1 MNLEQALHEHLT
13 ALNPTSAEK
22 AAINTAQHQLN
33 QRLRALI
40 DPQGEVRL
48 GGSVSRGTAIR
59 PIKDVDLLLV
69 VSRTKVPA
77 PQSQNPGQLMT
88 KLQQEL
94 SQKLELPVKV
104 QNRSLALEWQGLPFD
119 LVPCWHEDGQ
129 PADVLRLPDL
139 RRSGWLRTSPERH
152 RKLSNQADQVASG
165 KLLPLVRAV
174 KAWKRAMA
182 LKLPSF
188 YLEAMCWECLS
199 GPPRSWAGGLQQV
212 FSGLADRV
220 KRGFPDPTNLGARV
234 DEGVDEST
242 KAHAERLLRAAA
254 AEALRLP
261 EATDPAH
268 AVERLLGPRPR

>member
-22 AAINTAQHQLN
+22 AAINTAQHELN
-33 QRLRALI
+33 QRLRALL

-69 VSRTKVPA
+69 LSRTKVLA
-77 PQSQNPGQLMT
+77 PQSQHPGQLMT
-88 KLQQEL
+88 KLQQEV

-129 PADVLRLPDL
+129 PPDVLRLPDL
-139 RRSGWLRTSPERH
+139 VRSRWLRTSPEQH
-152 RKLSNQADQVASG
+152 RKLSNQADQATGG
-165 KLLPLVRAV
+165 KLLPLVRGV
-174 KAWKRAMA
+174 KAWKRKVA

-188 YLEAMCWECLS
+188 YLEAMCWGCLS

-212 FSGLADRV
+212 FGALADRV
-220 KRGFPDPTNLGARV
+220 KGGFSDPTGLGARV
-234 DEGVDEST
+234 DEGVDDST